1 MLDNEL
7 DELLNSG
14 ENENAH
20 AENTDHHKRKSL
32 GRGLGALLGDDDL
45 TAEDVLLA
53 SDSQPA
59 AVPADTE
66 ISVSSIV
73 PGKYQ
78 PRTEFDEEALNALTE
93 SIKEKGVL
101 QPLLVRKKDDKYEII
116 AGERRWRA
124 AQKAGLEKLP
134 VIIKDLDD
142 KEVLEVALVE
152 NLLRENLSAIE
163 EAEGFQRLIDEFSH
177 TQEALSQ
184 IVGKSRSHIANTLR
198 LLSLPDSIK
207 EMVKEGK
214 LSAGHARCLI
224 GLENAEELAKTIIQK
239 DLSVRQVEDL
249 VNRLKTKGDKPKEKK
264 SVKKNEDLEAIEK
277 DLKKSLGLRIKITPS
292 KQGGGKVVLQYASV
306 AELDMIVDI
315 LENKRKN
322 SLSSE
327 NQASVQAPAAAPAGN
342 SEKFTIKVVD

>member
-14 ENENAH
+14 ENETPH
-20 AENTDHHKRKSL
+20 AETQEQHKRKSL

-45 TAEDVLLA
+45 TADDVLLPT
-53 SDSQPA
+53 DSSA
-59 AVPADTE
+59 AHPADTE
-66 ISVSSIV
+66 IFVNQIV
-73 PGKYQ
+73 AGKYQ
-78 PRTEFDEEALNALTE
+78 PRTEFDEEALNALSD
-93 SIKEKGVL
+93 SIKEKGIL
-101 QPLLVRKKDDKYEII
+101 QPLLLRRQGDKYEII

-124 AQKAGLEKLP
+124 AQKAGLEKVP
-134 VIIKDLDD
+134 AIIKDMSD

-184 IVGKSRSHIANTLR
+184 IVGKSRSHVANTLR
-198 LLSLPDSIK
+198 LLALPDSIK
-207 EMVKEGK
+207 ELIKEGK

-224 GLENAEELAKTIIQK
+224 GLENAEELAKAIIQK
-239 DLSVRQVEDL
+239 DLSVRQVEEL
-249 VNRLKTKGDKPKEKK
+249 VARLKDKKDKPEEKK
-264 SVKKNEDLEAIEK
+264 PVKKNEDLETIER

-322 SLSSE
+322 NLNTD
-327 NQASVQAPAAAPAGN
+327 NQPQTQIDATPAGS
-342 SEKFTIKVVD
+342 SEKFTIKIID